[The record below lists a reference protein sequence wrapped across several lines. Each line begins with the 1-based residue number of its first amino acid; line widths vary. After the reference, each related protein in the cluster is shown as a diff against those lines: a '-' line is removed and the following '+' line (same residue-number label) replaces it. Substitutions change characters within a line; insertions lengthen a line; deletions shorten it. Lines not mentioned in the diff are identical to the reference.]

1 MTKKLVFLYDSTLK
15 PWHGDIE
22 AIQVRLS
29 KMRVKGVKVEV
40 LDTKDMRDN
49 ELGRWHSGA
58 LAASMRHHQQ
68 VRRIFGSRSQGGL
81 PDFGKRVP
89 ALLVYEEG
97 EDIPVAVYP
106 HGEKRGGK
114 HSDFSIEGFLE
125 QLETR
130 S

>member
-1 MTKKLVFLYDSTLK
+1 MAKRLVFLYDSTLE
-15 PWHGDIE
+15 PWHGDIGT
-22 AIQVRLS
+22 IQR
-29 KMRVKGVKVEV
+29 R
-40 LDTKDMRDN
+40 
-49 ELGRWHSGA
+49 
-58 LAASMRHHQQ
+58 LAALPIKDARVELMDTRDMPGDELERWRDEAVVTSVRHHQQ
-68 VRRIFGSRSQGGL
+68 IRQAFGSRHQGGL

-89 ALLVYEEG
+89 ALPVYEKG
-97 EDIPVAVYP
+97 GRIPVAVYP